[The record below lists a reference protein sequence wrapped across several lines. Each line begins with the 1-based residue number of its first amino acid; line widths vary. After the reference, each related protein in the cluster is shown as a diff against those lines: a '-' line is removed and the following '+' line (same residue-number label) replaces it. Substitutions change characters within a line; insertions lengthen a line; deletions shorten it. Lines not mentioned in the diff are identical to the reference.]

1 MPLLEVDSLKMYY
14 EIEGRGWVKA
24 VDGVSLWLEKGDS
37 LGLAGES
44 GCGKTSLAMTILKLL
59 PSNGRIFG
67 GKVIFDGENIYE
79 LSEEEFRRRIRWKSI
94 SIIPQGAM
102 NALNPVVRVG
112 DQIVEAILLHEDI
125 SREEAKERVKN
136 LFKMVGLDPSR
147 VNSYPHELS
156 GGMRQRV
163 MTAMALACNPKLVI
177 ADEPTTALDVI
188 VQAQVLKLIKNLQTK
203 FNLSLILI
211 THDLSII
218 SEICDWVAVMYAGK
232 IVEYG
237 PVELVYESPQHP
249 YTRGLLAAVPSVKG
263 KKRRLESIPGAPP
276 DLLSPPTGCRFH
288 PRCKYAEKMCMEEE
302 PPLEKLEDGRFV
314 ACHKVG
320 VLG

>member
-67 GKVIFDGENIYE
+67 GKVVFDGENIYE

>member
-59 PSNGRIFG
+59 PPNGRIFG

-320 VLG
+320 MLE